1 MAGSQVVIILTIAIY
16 LLAMVLVGGYFGR
29 KGSGKAAMIFIWAA
43 VKWAPW

>member
-16 LLAMVLVGGYFGR
+16 LLAMCWWGCISAER
-29 KGSGKAAMIFIWAA
+29 AAAKAAMIFIWEA